1 MARPAPGRRSGR
13 EARCPGMPRSP
24 LRPLVVL
31 ILAAA
36 SLAGERGP
44 SLKEE
49 MKFGVEAAEHGLWR
63 EAIFRWEKF
72 LKDHPDNPRLRNNLA
87 VAYESLGQFG
97 EAEAQYKEA
106 RRLDPENKEI
116 RDNYTA
122 FQELYK
128 SLLQR
133 RAPGESA
140 APSATPAAT
149 ASPAA
154 TPPPA
159 APPQPAAA
167 PPPAGTPPPA
177 GAPAPEGVP
186 APTATP
192 GAR

>member
-44 SLKEE
+44 TLKEE

-87 VAYESLGQFG
+87 VAYESLGEFG
-97 EAEAQYKEA
+97 QAEAQYKEA

-133 RAPGESA
+133 RAPAAPAGQEA

-154 TPPPA
+154 TP
-159 APPQPAAA
+159 QPAAG

-177 GAPAPEGVP
+177 GAPAPEGGP